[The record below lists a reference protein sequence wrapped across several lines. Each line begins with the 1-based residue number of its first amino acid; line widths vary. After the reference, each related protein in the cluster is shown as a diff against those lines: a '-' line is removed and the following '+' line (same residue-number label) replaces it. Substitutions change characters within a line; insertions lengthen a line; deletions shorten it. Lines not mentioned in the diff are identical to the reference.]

1 MSPVSH
7 TSIGSSNSH
16 VTYWSDLSD
25 PSDDDPWE
33 GDEFA
38 LQHGRADLIIR
49 ACRAYLRYSPY
60 EDEGNYA
67 ELPSEGFSHTCCDE
81 KTLRGY
87 VCLGGATG
95 RLLAVFRIDSREK
108 LKRLRRYPAFVIKL
122 FGKEQSSL
130 RLPTVKHKKLAVGG
144 SKLDPDLLA
153 LVRESMRQYR
163 IGIA

>member
-7 TSIGSSNSH
+7 TSIGSSNSN
-16 VTYWSDLSD
+16 VTYLSD
-25 PSDDDPWE
+25 SYDDDLLD

-38 LQHGRADLIIR
+38 FQHGRAGLIIR

-60 EDEGNYA
+60 EEEGNYA
-67 ELPSEGFSHTCCDE
+67 ELPSENFSHTCCDE
-81 KTLRGY
+81 RTQRGY

-130 RLPTVKHKKLAVGG
+130 RLPAVKHKKMVEGG
-144 SKLDPDLLA
+144 TKLKLDA
-153 LVRESMRQYR
+153 AEMASFHEAMRPYE